1 MDERLAERI
10 RPLHDTRRG
19 ERGEFVLWWAATAL
33 RTDENPALEVAIAE
47 ANARHLPVV
56 VYQDLTWR
64 ARWATDR
71 RFRFVLEGVPGLAR
85 DLAARGVTHLFRLER
100 GPGDSAGALLDLA
113 RRADLVVTEEFPAGG
128 FARRR
133 ARFAEEAGVPVVAV
147 DAACVFPMRL
157 VGRAYERAFAFR
169 AATEKERLARLDA
182 PLPRVDPVVPPWD
195 GDPGFGPLA
204 VEEEAIPSLVASCA
218 IDHGVGA
225 VPGLRGGGAAALAR
239 WETFRDTGLAR
250 YAEARNDAADLD
262 GVSRLSPYLHFGM
275 VSAARVAREARAAG
289 GAGAAKY
296 LDELLTWRELAWSFC
311 FHRPDHASASA
322 IPEWAR
328 ESLARAQAAPRNL
341 PPREAIERGTT
352 GDPLWDLAQRSLV
365 VHGELHNNVRMTWG
379 KKLLDWTR
387 SPGEALA
394 LAEELN
400 HRWAL
405 DGRDP
410 SSYGG
415 LLWCLGQFDRPFPP
429 ERPLLGLV
437 RPRPTEEHAKRL
449 GLDRYAAVVNRPRGN
464 PSPVLVVG
472 AGAAG
477 LLAART
483 LADHG
488 LEVIVVD
495 KGRGAG
501 GRLASRRLGDGG
513 SFDHGAALFE
523 PVTASFRRR
532 LAAWEADG
540 LVERV
545 ESDSAVGREDGRRAF
560 RARGP
565 ATSLAKHLARGLDVR
580 LGAKAVSLARDGDGF
595 ALALEDGTTL
605 RGAAAI
611 LTPPVPQSL
620 DLLCRGDLAGRI
632 PEGFRSALAAVAY
645 NPGLVLLLRLDRRA
659 AAIPPAGLLA
669 LRDGGP
675 VARIVENARDGGPS
689 RLSVYARES
698 VAAERFDAPPE
709 ETAGALEAAAL
720 AALGLGSEAVVE
732 RDLKRWR
739 YARPSV
745 PFSGEVPVVD
755 LDGAP
760 LLLAG
765 DAFGQV
771 EAVPTTGN
779 TGLERAALAGL
790 AAAGRLLGHSAR
802 FRRSRGNA
810 AIPLSR

>member
-10 RPLHDTRRG
+10 RPLNDARREG
-19 ERGEFVLWWAATAL
+19 GGEFVLWWAAAAL
-33 RTDENPALEVAIAE
+33 RVDENPVLEVAIAE

-71 RFRFVLEGVPGLAR
+71 RFRFVLEGVPGFAR
-85 DLAARGVTHLFRLER
+85 DLEARGVTHVFRLER
-100 GPGDSAGALLDLA
+100 GPGDPSGTLLDLA
-113 RRADLVVTEEFPAGG
+113 RRADLVVTEDLPTGG

-133 ARFAEEAGVPVVAV
+133 ARLAEEAGVPVVAV
-147 DAACVFPMRL
+147 DAACVLPMRL
-157 VGRAYERAFAFR
+157 VGRAHERAFAFR
-169 AATEKERLARLDA
+169 AATEKERLARLDG
-182 PLPRVDPVVPPWD
+182 PLPRVDPAVPPWR
-195 GDPGFGPLA
+195 GDPGFAPLA
-204 VEEEAIPSLVASCA
+204 VTEDEVPALVASCA

-225 VPGLRGGGAAALAR
+225 VPGLPGGEAAGRAR
-239 WETFRDTGLAR
+239 WEAFREKGLAR
-250 YAEARNDAADLD
+250 YAEARNDAAGLD
-262 GVSRLSPYLHFGM
+262 GVSRLSPWLHFGM

-311 FHRPDHASASA
+311 FHRPDHATVAA
-322 IPEWAR
+322 LPAWAR
-328 ESLARAQAAPRNL
+328 ESLARAQAAPRAL
-341 PPREAIERGTT
+341 PSREAIERGAT
-352 GDPLWDLAQRSLV
+352 GDPLWDLSQRSLV
-365 VHGELHNNVRMTWG
+365 AHGELHNNVRMTWG
-379 KKLLDWTR
+379 KKLLEWTR
-387 SPGEALA
+387 SPEEALA

-449 GLDRYAAVVNRPRGN
+449 GLERFAAVVNRPRGN
-464 PSPVLVVG
+464 PAPVLVVG

-488 LEVIVVD
+488 LEVAVVD
-495 KGRGAG
+495 KGRSVG
-501 GRLASRRLGDGG
+501 GRLATRRLGDGG

-523 PVTASFRRR
+523 PATASFRRR
-532 LAAWEADG
+532 LATWEADG
-540 LVERV
+540 LVERI
-545 ESDSAVGREDGRRAF
+545 EAGPAGSDGRGAEAF
-560 RARGP
+560 RVRGP
-565 ATSLAKHLARGLDVR
+565 ATSLARHLACGLDVR
-580 LGAKAVSLARDGDGF
+580 LGAKAVSLARDGAGF
-595 ALALEDGTTL
+595 VLALEDGTAM

-620 DLLCRGDLAGRI
+620 ELLSRGGLLERLPSGLRAGLA
-632 PEGFRSALAAVAY
+632 SVAY
-645 NPGLVLLLRLDRRA
+645 HPGLVLLLRLDRRA
-659 AAIPPAGLLA
+659 TAIPSTGLLA

-675 VARIVENARDGGPS
+675 VARIVENAREGGPS
-689 RLSVYARES
+689 RLSLYARES
-698 VAAERFDAPPE
+698 VAAALFDAPPG
-709 ETAGALEAAAL
+709 ETAAALEAAAL
-720 AALGLGSEAVVE
+720 AALGLGADAVLE

-739 YARPSV
+739 YARPSA
-745 PFSGEVPVVD
+745 PFPGEVPLAD

-760 LLLAG
+760 LLFAG

-771 EAVPTTGN
+771 EGVPPAGN
-779 TGLERAALAGL
+779 TGLERSVLSGL
-790 AAAGRLLGHSAR
+790 AAAGRLLGLSAR
-802 FRRSRGNA
+802 A
-810 AIPLSR
+810 

>member
-1 MDERLAERI
+1 MDERFAERI
-10 RPLHDTRRG
+10 RPLNDARREG
-19 ERGEFVLWWAATAL
+19 RGEFVLWWAATAL
-33 RTDENPALEVAIAE
+33 RVDENPALEVAIAE

-85 DLAARGVTHLFRLER
+85 DLAARGVRHFFRLER
-100 GPGDSAGALLDLA
+100 GPGDPSGALLDLA
-113 RRADLVVTEEFPAGG
+113 RRADLVVTEDFPAGG

-133 ARFAEEAGVPVVAV
+133 ARLAEEAGVPVVAV

-169 AATEKERLARLDA
+169 ADTERERLARLDA
-182 PLPRVDPVVPPWD
+182 PLPRVDPVVPPWA
-195 GDPGFGPLA
+195 GDAGFAPL
-204 VEEEAIPSLVASCA
+204 VVSEEGIPSLVASCA

-225 VPGLRGGGAAALAR
+225 VPGLRGGEAAARTR
-239 WETFRDTGLAR
+239 WRAFRETGLAR

-275 VSAARVAREARAAG
+275 VSAARIAREARAAG
-289 GAGAAKY
+289 GPGAAKY
-296 LDELLTWRELAWSFC
+296 LDEILTWRELAWSFC
-311 FHRPDHASASA
+311 FHRGDHASVSA
-322 IPEWAR
+322 LPAWAR
-328 ESLARAQAAPRNL
+328 ESLARAQAAPRDL
-341 PPREAIERGTT
+341 PPREAIELGTT

-365 VHGELHNNVRMTWG
+365 AHGELHNNVRMTWG
-379 KKLLDWTR
+379 KKLLEWTR
-387 SPGEALA
+387 NPGEALA

-415 LLWCLGQFDRPFPP
+415 ILWCLGQFDRPFPP

-437 RPRPTEEHAKRL
+437 RPRPTEEHAMRL
-449 GLDRYAAVVNRPRGN
+449 GLERYARAVNRPRGN

-488 LEVIVVD
+488 LEVTVVD

-545 ESDSAVGREDGRRAF
+545 EAAPGGGSEANAF
-560 RARGP
+560 RVRGP

-580 LGAKAVSLARDGDGF
+580 LGAKAVSLARDEDGF
-595 ALALEDGTTL
+595 VLVLEDGATL

-611 LTPPVPQSL
+611 LTPPVPQAL
-620 DLLCRGDLAGRI
+620 DFLSRGGLASRI
-632 PEGFRSALAAVAY
+632 PDDLHAALAAVAY
-645 NPGLVLLLRLDRRA
+645 HPGLVLLLRLDRRA
-659 AAIPPAGLLA
+659 AAIPPAGQIA

-698 VAAERFDAPPE
+698 VAAERFEAPPE
-709 ETAGALEAAAL
+709 ETAAALEASAL
-720 AALGLGSEAVVE
+720 GALGLGADAVVE

-739 YARPSV
+739 YARPSA
-745 PFSGEVPVVD
+745 PFPGEVPLAD

-760 LLLAG
+760 LLFAG
-765 DAFGQV
+765 DAFGQG
-771 EAVPTTGN
+771 EAVPPTGN
-779 TGLERAALAGL
+779 TGLERAVLAGL
-790 AAAGRLLGHSAR
+790 AAAGRLLGSASHGKVR
-802 FRRSRGNA
+802 ARA
-810 AIPLSR
+810 

>member
-1 MDERLAERI
+1 MNERLAERI
-10 RPLHDTRRG
+10 RPLNDARRG

-33 RTDENPALEVAIAE
+33 RADENPALEVAIAE
-47 ANARHLPVV
+47 SNARRLPVV

-85 DLAARGVTHLFRLER
+85 DLAARGVAHLFRLER
-100 GPGDSAGALLDLA
+100 GPGDAAGALLDLA
-113 RRADLVVTEEFPAGG
+113 RRADLVVTEEFPSGG

-133 ARFAEEAGVPVVAV
+133 ARLAEEAGVPVVAV
-147 DAACVFPMRL
+147 DAACVLPMRL
-157 VGRAYERAFAFR
+157 VGQAHERAFAFR
-169 AATEKERLARLDA
+169 AATERERLARLDA
-182 PLPRVDPVVPPWD
+182 PLVRIDPVVPPWD
-195 GDPGFGPLA
+195 GDPGFTPFA
-204 VEEEAIPSLVASCA
+204 VAREAIPALVASCA

-225 VPGLRGGGAAALAR
+225 VPGLPGGEVAALAR
-239 WETFRDTGLAR
+239 WEAFREKGLGR
-250 YAEARNDAADLD
+250 YAETRNDAADLD

-311 FHRPDHASASA
+311 FHRPDHASVSA
-322 IPEWAR
+322 LPAWAR
-328 ESLARAQAAPRNL
+328 ESLARAQAAPREL
-341 PPREAIERGTT
+341 PPREAIERAAT
-352 GDPLWDLAQRSLV
+352 GDSLWDLAQRSLV
-365 VHGELHNNVRMTWG
+365 AHGELHNNVRMTWG
-379 KKLLDWTR
+379 KKLLEWTR
-387 SPGEALA
+387 SPEEALA

-449 GLDRYAAVVNRPRGN
+449 GLERYARAVNRPRGN

-488 LEVIVVD
+488 LEVTVVD

-501 GRLASRRLGDGG
+501 GRLATRRLGDGA

-532 LAAWEADG
+532 LATWEADG

-545 ESDSAVGREDGRRAF
+545 EAVSAGGREDGGRAF
-560 RARGP
+560 RVRGP

-580 LGAKAVSLARDGDGF
+580 LAAKAVSLARDGAGF
-595 ALALEDGTTL
+595 VLALEDGSTL

-620 DLLCRGDLAGRI
+620 DLLSRGGLDERLPEDLRT
-632 PEGFRSALAAVAY
+632 SLAAVAY
-645 NPGLVLLLRLDRRA
+645 HPALVLLLRLDRRA
-659 AAIPPAGLLA
+659 TAIPPAGLLA

-698 VAAERFDAPPE
+698 VAVELFDVPAE
-709 ETAGALEAAAL
+709 ETSAALEAAAL
-720 AALGLGSEAVVE
+720 AALGLGADAVVE
-732 RDLKRWR
+732 KDLKRWR

-745 PFSGEVPVVD
+745 PFPGEVPLVD
-755 LDGAP
+755 LEGAP

-765 DAFGQV
+765 DAYGQA
-771 EAVPTTGN
+771 EAVPPTGN
-779 TGLERAALAGL
+779 TGLERAVLAGL
-790 AAAGRLLGHSAR
+790 AATGRLLG
-802 FRRSRGNA
+802 FTPN
-810 AIPLSR
+810 

>member
-1 MDERLAERI
+1 MDARLAERT
-10 RPLHDTRRG
+10 RPLNDARR
-19 ERGEFVLWWAATAL
+19 ERPGEFVLWWAATAL
-33 RTDENPALEVAIAE
+33 RLDENPALEVAIAE
-47 ANARHLPVV
+47 ANARQLPVV

-71 RFRFVLEGVPGLAR
+71 RFRFVLDGVPSFARGLT
-85 DLAARGVTHLFRLER
+85 ARGVAHLFRLER
-100 GPGDSAGALLDLA
+100 GPGDPSGTLLDLA
-113 RRADLVVTEEFPAGG
+113 RRADLVVTEDLPTGG

-133 ARFAEEAGVPVVAV
+133 ARLAGEAGVPVVAV
-147 DAACVFPMRL
+147 DAACVLPMRL
-157 VGRAYERAFAFR
+157 VGRAHERAFAFR
-169 AATEKERLARLDA
+169 SATEKERLARLEA
-182 PLPRVDPVVPPWD
+182 PFPRLDPAVPAWE
-195 GDPGFGPLA
+195 GDPGFAPLA
-204 VEEEAIPSLVASCA
+204 VTDDAIPALVASCA

-225 VPGLRGGGAAALAR
+225 VPGLPGGEAAGRAR
-239 WETFRDTGLAR
+239 WEAFRETGLAR
-250 YAEARNDAADLD
+250 YAEARNDAGDLG

-275 VSAARVAREARAAG
+275 VSAARIAREARAAG

-311 FHRPDHASASA
+311 FHRPDHATVSAL
-322 IPEWAR
+322 PDWAR
-328 ESLARAQAAPRNL
+328 ESLARAQAVPRDL
-341 PPREAIERGTT
+341 PPREAIERGAT

-365 VHGELHNNVRMTWG
+365 AHGELHNNVRMTWG
-379 KKLLDWTR
+379 KKLLEWTR
-387 SPGEALA
+387 SPEEALA

-415 LLWCLGQFDRPFPP
+415 ILWCLGQFDRPFPP

-449 GLDRYAAVVNRPRGN
+449 GLEHYSKVVRRPRGN

-488 LEVIVVD
+488 LEVTVVD
-495 KGRGAG
+495 KARGVG
-501 GRLASRRLGDGG
+501 GRLATRRLGDGA
-513 SFDHGAALFE
+513 SFDHGAALFT
-523 PVTASFRRR
+523 PVTSAFRSR
-532 LAAWEADG
+532 LETWEADG

-545 ESDSAVGREDGRRAF
+545 AAGSGTRDEREREAF
-560 RARGP
+560 RVRGP

-595 ALALEDGTTL
+595 VLTLEDGAAL

-611 LTPPVPQSL
+611 LTAPVPQAL
-620 DLLCRGDLAGRI
+620 DLLDRGGLADRI
-632 PEGFRSALAAVAY
+632 PDGLRSALSAVTY
-645 NPGLVLLLRLDRRA
+645 HPGLVLLLRLDRRA
-659 AAIPPAGLLA
+659 TAIPPAGLLA

-675 VARIVENARDGGPS
+675 VARIVENARDTSPS

-698 VAAERFDAPPE
+698 VAAERFVAPPG
-709 ETAGALEAAAL
+709 ETAAALEAATL
-720 AALGLGSEAVVE
+720 AALGLPADAVVE

-739 YARPSV
+739 YARPSA
-745 PFSGEVPVVD
+745 PFPGEVPLVD

-765 DAFGQV
+765 DAFGEV
-771 EAVPTTGN
+771 EAVPPTGN
-779 TGLERAALAGL
+779 TGLERSVLAGL
-790 AAAGRLLGHSAR
+790 AAAGRLLGFAARLTSA
-802 FRRSRGNA
+802 GG
-810 AIPLSR
+810 

>member
-10 RPLHDTRRG
+10 RPLNDARRG

-33 RTDENPALEVAIAE
+33 RVDENAALEVAIAE
-47 ANARHLPVV
+47 GNARNLPVV

-71 RFRFVLEGVPGLAR
+71 RFRFVLGGVPGLVR
-85 DLAARGVTHLFRLER
+85 DFAARGVTHLFRLER
-100 GPGDSAGALLDLA
+100 GPADHAGALLDLA
-113 RRADLVVTEEFPAGG
+113 RRADLVVTEEFPTGG

-133 ARFAEEAGVPVVAV
+133 ARLAQEAGVPVVAV
-147 DAACVFPMRL
+147 DAACVLPMRL
-157 VGRAYERAFAFR
+157 VGQAHERAFAFR
-169 AATEKERLARLDA
+169 AATERERLARLDA
-182 PLPRVDPVVPPWD
+182 PLPRVDPAVPPWE
-195 GDPGFGPLA
+195 GDPGFTPLTVA
-204 VEEEAIPSLVASCA
+204 REAIPTLVASCA
-218 IDHGVGA
+218 IDHGVGSL
-225 VPGLRGGGAAALAR
+225 PGLPGGEAAARAR
-239 WETFRDTGLAR
+239 WEAFREKGLGR

-275 VSAARVAREARAAG
+275 ISVARVAREARAAG

-311 FHRPDHASASA
+311 FHRPDHASVSA
-322 IPEWAR
+322 LPAWAR
-328 ESLARAQAAPRNL
+328 ESLARAQPAPREL
-341 PPREAIERGTT
+341 PPREAIERGAT

-365 VHGELHNNVRMTWG
+365 AHGELHNNVRMTWG
-379 KKLLDWTR
+379 KKLLEWTR
-387 SPGEALA
+387 SPEEALA

-437 RPRPTEEHAKRL
+437 RPRPTGDHAKRL
-449 GLDRYAAVVNRPRGN
+449 GLERYARAVNRPRGN

-472 AGAAG
+472 AGVAG

-488 LEVIVVD
+488 LEATVVD

-501 GRLASRRLGDGG
+501 GRLATRRLGDGA
-513 SFDHGAALFE
+513 SYDHGAAFFE

-532 LAAWEADG
+532 LATWEADG

-545 ESDSAVGREDGRRAF
+545 EAAPRGGAGEAKVF
-560 RARGP
+560 RVRGP

-580 LGAKAVSLARDGDGF
+580 LGAKAVSLARDQDGF
-595 ALALEDGTTL
+595 VLTLEDGATL

-620 DLLCRGDLAGRI
+620 DLLSRGGLDERVPEDL
-632 PEGFRSALAAVAY
+632 RSALAAVSY
-645 NPGLVLLLRLDRRA
+645 RPGLVLLLRLDRRA

-669 LRDGGP
+669 LRDDGP

-689 RLSVYARES
+689 RLSIYARES
-698 VAAERFDAPPE
+698 VATERFDAPAE
-709 ETAGALEAAAL
+709 ETSAALEAAAL
-720 AALGLGSEAVVE
+720 TPLGLGADAVVE

-739 YARPSV
+739 YARPVV
-745 PFSGEVPVVD
+745 PFPGEVPLVD
-755 LDGAP
+755 LGGAP
-760 LLLAG
+760 LLFAG

-771 EAVPTTGN
+771 EAVPPTGN
-779 TGLERAALAGL
+779 TGLERAVLAGL
-790 AAAGRLLGHSAR
+790 AAAGRLLGFAPS
-802 FRRSRGNA
+802 
-810 AIPLSR
+810 

>member
-10 RPLHDTRRG
+10 RPLNDARREG
-19 ERGEFVLWWAATAL
+19 RGEFVLWWAATAL
-33 RTDENPALEVAIAE
+33 RADENPALEVAIAE
-47 ANARHLPVV
+47 ANARRLPVV

-85 DLAARGVTHLFRLER
+85 GLEARGVRHLFRLEG
-100 GPGDSAGALLDLA
+100 GPGERSGPLLDLA
-113 RRADLVVTEEFPAGG
+113 RRADLVVTEEFPTGG

-133 ARFAEEAGVPVVAV
+133 ARLAAEAGVPVVAV
-147 DAACVFPMRL
+147 DAACVLPMRL

-169 AATEKERLARLDA
+169 AATEKERLVRLDA
-182 PLPRVDPVVPPWD
+182 PLPRVDPVVPPWH
-195 GDPGFGPLA
+195 GDPGFTPL
-204 VEEEAIPSLVASCA
+204 VVKEEAIPVLVASCA

-225 VPGLRGGGAAALAR
+225 VPGLPGGEAAARAR
-239 WETFRDTGLAR
+239 WEAFRDNGLAR
-250 YAEARNDAADLD
+250 YAGARNDAADLD

-275 VSAARVAREARAAG
+275 LPAARVAREARAAG

-311 FHRPDHASASA
+311 FHRPDHASVTA
-322 IPEWAR
+322 IPGWAR
-328 ESLARAQAAPRNL
+328 ESLARAQAAPRDL
-341 PPREAIERGTT
+341 PSREAIERGTT
-352 GDPLWDLAQRSLV
+352 GDPLWDLAQRSLLA
-365 VHGELHNNVRMTWG
+365 HGELHNSVRMTWG
-379 KKLLDWTR
+379 KKLLEWTR
-387 SPGEALA
+387 SPEEALA

-415 LLWCLGQFDRPFPP
+415 ILWCLGQFDRPFPP

-449 GLDRYAAVVNRPRGN
+449 GLERYARVVNRPRGN
-464 PSPVLVVG
+464 PSSVLVVG

-488 LEVIVVD
+488 LEVTVVD
-495 KGRGAG
+495 KARGVG
-501 GRLASRRLGDGG
+501 GRLATRRLGDGS

-532 LAAWEADG
+532 LAIWEADG
-540 LVERV
+540 LVERL
-545 ESDSAVGREDGRRAF
+545 APGPVGDGGDGKQGF
-560 RARGP
+560 RVRGP

-580 LGAKAVSLARDGDGF
+580 LGAKAVSLARDGDGLV
-595 ALALEDGTTL
+595 LALEDGATL

-611 LTPPVPQSL
+611 LTPPVPQALELLARGSL
-620 DLLCRGDLAGRI
+620 LEQLPAALRA
-632 PEGFRSALAAVAY
+632 ALAAVAY

-659 AAIPPAGLLA
+659 AAIPPTGRLA

-709 ETAGALEAAAL
+709 ETASALEDAAL
-720 AALGLGSEAVVE
+720 SALGLGAEAVVE

-745 PFSGEVPVVD
+745 PFPGEVPLVD

-760 LLLAG
+760 HLFAG
-765 DAFGQV
+765 DAFGRV
-771 EAVPTTGN
+771 EAVPPTGN

-790 AAAGRLLGHSAR
+790 AAAGRLLGL
-802 FRRSRGNA
+802 A
-810 AIPLSR
+810 AHEPVA

>member
-1 MDERLAERI
+1 MDERLAERV
-10 RPLHDTRRG
+10 RPLNDARR
-19 ERGEFVLWWAATAL
+19 ERPGEFVLWWAATAL
-33 RTDENPALEVAIAE
+33 RADENPALEVAIAE
-47 ANARHLPVV
+47 ANARRLPVV

-71 RFRFVLEGVPGLAR
+71 RFRFVLEGVPGFAR
-85 DLAARGVTHLFRLER
+85 DLAARGVRHLFRLER
-100 GPGDSAGALLDLA
+100 GPGDSSGALLDLA
-113 RRADLVVTEEFPAGG
+113 RRADLVVTEDFPTGG

-133 ARFAEEAGVPVVAV
+133 ARLAEEAGVPVVAV
-147 DAACVFPMRL
+147 DAACVLPMRL

-182 PLPRVDPVVPPWD
+182 PLPRVDPVVPAWW
-195 GDPGFGPLA
+195 GDPGFAPLA
-204 VEEEAIPSLVASCA
+204 VTEEAIPALVASCA

-225 VPGLRGGGAAALAR
+225 VPGLPGGEAAGRAR
-239 WETFRDTGLAR
+239 WEAFRETGLAR

-262 GVSRLSPYLHFGM
+262 GVSRLSPWLHFGM
-275 VSAARVAREARAAG
+275 VSAARVAREARVSG
-289 GAGAAKY
+289 GPGAERY

-311 FHRPDHASASA
+311 FHRPDHARVSALPA
-322 IPEWAR
+322 WAR
-328 ESLARAQAAPRNL
+328 ESLARAQAAPRAL
-341 PPREAIERGTT
+341 PPREAVDRGAT

-365 VHGELHNNVRMTWG
+365 AHGELHNNVRMTWG
-379 KKLLDWTR
+379 KKLLEWTR
-387 SPGEALA
+387 SPEEALA

-415 LLWCLGQFDRPFPP
+415 ILWCLGQFDRPFPP

-437 RPRPTEEHAKRL
+437 RPRPTEEHGKRL
-449 GLDRYAAVVNRPRGN
+449 GLERYAKIVRRPRGN

-488 LEVIVVD
+488 LEVTVVD
-495 KGRGAG
+495 KGRGVG
-501 GRLASRRLGDGG
+501 GRFATRRLGDGG
-513 SFDHGAALFE
+513 AFDHGAALFE
-523 PVTASFRRR
+523 PVTDAFRRR
-532 LAAWEADG
+532 LATWETDG

-545 ESDSAVGREDGRRAF
+545 EAGSAGGREERGPAF
-560 RARGP
+560 RVRGP

-580 LGAKAVSLARDGDGF
+580 LGAKAASLAREGDGF
-595 ALALEDGTTL
+595 ALALEDGAAL

-611 LTPPVPQSL
+611 LTAPVPQTLYLL
-620 DLLCRGDLAGRI
+620 DCGGLLANLPADLR
-632 PEGFRSALAAVAY
+632 EALTAVAY
-645 NPGLVLLLRLDRRA
+645 HPGLVLLLRLDRRA
-659 AAIPPAGLLA
+659 TAIPPAGLLA

-675 VARIVENARDGGPS
+675 VARIVESAREGGPS

-698 VAAERFDAPPE
+698 VAAELFDAPPGE
-709 ETAGALEAAAL
+709 VAAALEEAAL
-720 AALGLGSEAVVE
+720 AALGLATDAVVE
-732 RDLKRWR
+732 GDLKRWR

-745 PFSGEVPVVD
+745 PFPGEAPLVD

-760 LLLAG
+760 LLFAG
-765 DAFGQV
+765 DAFGEV
-771 EAVPTTGN
+771 EAVPAAGN
-779 TGLERAALAGL
+779 TGLERSVLAGL
-790 AAAGRLLGHSAR
+790 AAAGRLLG
-802 FRRSRGNA
+802 FA
-810 AIPLSR
+810 AQGPREPGA

>member
-10 RPLHDTRRG
+10 RPLNDAFRE
-19 ERGEFVLWWAATAL
+19 ERGEFVLWWAAAAL
-33 RTDENPALEVAIAE
+33 RVDENPALEVAIAE
-47 ANARHLPVV
+47 ANARRLPVV

-85 DLAARGVTHLFRLER
+85 DLEARGVTHVFRLER
-100 GPGDSAGALLDLA
+100 GPGDPSGTLLDLA
-113 RRADLVVTEEFPAGG
+113 RRADLVVTEDLPTGG

-133 ARFAEEAGVPVVAV
+133 ARLAEEAGVPVVAV
-147 DAACVFPMRL
+147 DTACVLPMRL
-157 VGRAYERAFAFR
+157 VGRAHERAFAFR
-169 AATEKERLARLDA
+169 AATEKERFARLVA
-182 PLPRVDPVVPPWD
+182 PLPRLDPVVPPWR
-195 GDPGFGPLA
+195 GDPGFAPLA
-204 VEEEAIPSLVASCA
+204 VGPDAIPTLVASCA

-225 VPGLRGGGAAALAR
+225 VLGLPGGEAAGRAR
-239 WETFRDTGLAR
+239 WEAFREKGLAR
-250 YAEARNDAADLD
+250 YAEARNDAAELD

-296 LDELLTWRELAWSFC
+296 LDELLIWRELAWSFC
-311 FHRPDHASASA
+311 FHRPDHATASSLPA
-322 IPEWAR
+322 WAR
-328 ESLARAQAAPRNL
+328 ESFARAQAAPRAL
-341 PPREAIERGTT
+341 PPREAIERGAT
-352 GDPLWDLAQRSLV
+352 GDALWDLAQRSLV
-365 VHGELHNNVRMTWG
+365 AHGELHNDVRMTWG
-379 KKLLDWTR
+379 KKLLGWTR
-387 SPGEALA
+387 NPEEALA

-415 LLWCLGQFDRPFPP
+415 ILWCLGQFDRPFPP

-437 RPRPTEEHAKRL
+437 RPRPTEEHARRL
-449 GLDRYAAVVNRPRGN
+449 GLERYAAVVNRPRGN

-488 LEVIVVD
+488 LEVTVVD
-495 KGRGAG
+495 KARSVG
-501 GRLASRRLGDGG
+501 GRLATRRLGDGN

-523 PVTASFRRR
+523 PVTDAFRRR
-532 LAAWEADG
+532 LATWEADG

-545 ESDSAVGREDGRRAF
+545 AAFGGGADAFAF

-565 ATSLAKHLARGLDVR
+565 ATSLARHLARGLDVR
-580 LGAKAVSLARDGDGF
+580 LGAKAVSLARDEDGF
-595 ALALEDGTTL
+595 ALALEDGAVL

-620 DLLCRGDLAGRI
+620 ELLSRGDLLERLPAGLRA
-632 PEGFRSALAAVAY
+632 GLASVAY
-645 NPGLVLLLRLDRRA
+645 HPGLVLLLRLDRRA
-659 AAIPPAGLLA
+659 TAIPSTGLLA

-675 VARIVENARDGGPS
+675 VARIVENAREGGPS
-689 RLSVYARES
+689 RLSLYARES
-698 VAAERFDAPPE
+698 VAAALFDAPPGE
-709 ETAGALEAAAL
+709 AAAALEAAAL
-720 AALGLGSEAVVE
+720 AALGLGADAVLE

-739 YARPSV
+739 YARPSA
-745 PFSGEVPVVD
+745 PFPGEVPLVD
-755 LDGAP
+755 LDRAP
-760 LLLAG
+760 LLFAG
-765 DAFGQV
+765 DAFGEV
-771 EAVPTTGN
+771 EAVPPAGN
-779 TGLERAALAGL
+779 TGLERSVLAGL
-790 AAAGRLLGHSAR
+790 AAAGRLLCLAAR
-802 FRRSRGNA
+802 A
-810 AIPLSR
+810 

>member
-1 MDERLAERI
+1 MDDRLAERI
-10 RPLHDTRRG
+10 RPLNDARREG
-19 ERGEFVLWWAATAL
+19 RGEFVLWWAATAL
-33 RTDENPALEVAIAE
+33 RVDENPALEVAIAE
-47 ANARHLPVV
+47 ANARRLPVV

-85 DLAARGVTHLFRLER
+85 DLEARGVTHLFRLER
-100 GPGDSAGALLDLA
+100 GPGDPAGALLDLA
-113 RRADLVVTEEFPAGG
+113 RRADFVVTEEFPAGG

-133 ARFAEEAGVPVVAV
+133 GRLAAAAGVPVVAV
-147 DAACVFPMRL
+147 DTACVLPMRL

-169 AATEKERLARLDA
+169 AATERQRLERLDA
-182 PLPRVDPVVPPWD
+182 PLARVDPVVPPWE
-195 GDPGFGPLA
+195 GDPGFAPIA
-204 VEEEAIPSLVASCA
+204 VKEEAIPALVASCA

-225 VPGLRGGGAAALAR
+225 VPGLPGGEAAALAR
-239 WETFRDTGLAR
+239 WEAFREKGLGR
-250 YAEARNDAADLD
+250 YAETRNDAAGLD

-275 VSAARVAREARAAG
+275 VSAARIAREARAAG
-289 GAGAAKY
+289 GAGAARY

-311 FHRPDHASASA
+311 FHRPDHASVTA
-322 IPEWAR
+322 IPGWAR
-328 ESLARAQAAPRNL
+328 ESLARAQAARDL
-341 PPREAIERGTT
+341 PPREAIERGAT
-352 GDPLWDLAQRSLV
+352 GDPLWDLAQRSLLA
-365 VHGELHNNVRMTWG
+365 HGELHNNVRMTWG
-379 KKLLDWTR
+379 KRLLEWTR
-387 SPGEALA
+387 SPEEGLA

-437 RPRPTEEHAKRL
+437 RPRPTAEHAKRL
-449 GLDRYAAVVNRPRGN
+449 GLERYARAVNRPRGN

-488 LEVIVVD
+488 LEVTVVD
-495 KGRGAG
+495 KARGAG
-501 GRLASRRLGDGG
+501 GRLATRRLGDGS
-513 SFDHGAALFE
+513 SFDHGAALFD

-532 LAAWEADG
+532 LATWEEDG
-540 LVERV
+540 LVERL
-545 ESDSAVGREDGRRAF
+545 ENAAAGGREDGGRAF
-560 RARGP
+560 RVCGP

-580 LGAKAVSLARDGDGF
+580 LGAKAVSLARDVDGLV
-595 ALALEDGTTL
+595 LALEDGTAL

-611 LTPPVPQSL
+611 LTPPVPQAL
-620 DLLCRGDLAGRI
+620 DLLARGGLAGRL
-632 PEGFRSALAAVAY
+632 PEELRAALAAVVY
-645 NPGLVLLLRLDRRA
+645 NPGLVLLLRLDRRV

-698 VAAERFDAPPE
+698 VAAERFDAPPLN
-709 ETAGALEAAAL
+709 TATALEDAAL
-720 AALGLGSEAVVE
+720 SALGLGAEAVLE

-745 PFSGEVPVVD
+745 PFPGEVPLVD
-755 LDGAP
+755 VGGAP
-760 LLLAG
+760 LLFAG

-771 EAVPTTGN
+771 EAVPPTGN

-790 AAAGRLLGHSAR
+790 AAAGRLLGLSAR
-802 FRRSRGNA
+802 VRGSRGKA